1 METQDAVL
9 SIDIAASRKILRQLR
24 ETEAADEFSNDFYFD
39 DSDDYE
45 DEDLF
50 QVADSN
56 SKQPQIESHTE
67 SYLPDGTLKP
77 RSSRNKLSDI
87 EHKKNYQLYFKKM
100 FQIGLSTLRR
110 QLVRR
115 LRRGGKC

>member
-56 SKQPQIESHTE
+56 QNN
-67 SYLPDGTLKP
+67 LKSSLM
-77 RSSRNKLSDI
+77 RNLIFQMVLSSRAHLKTKFPTLNI
-87 EHKKNYQLYFKKM
+87 RRTTY
-100 FQIGLSTLRR
+100 STF
-110 QLVRR
+110 
-115 LRRGGKC
+115 